1 MQITLKHLTGQVNS
15 PVSLTPKCVPGG
27 RRATRVGSKKFVNF
41 FGLHSG
47 WWPSGCGLAVFLGLT
62 FLPAGLNGAT
72 PEHVQGFERVEISG
86 SPVGFSRVQGGAEV
100 FGRLIFRGGLVL
112 SSPDRD
118 FGGLSGL
125 GISAT
130 GDRVLAISDR
140 GHLFS
145 AQLSYRDGRL
155 VGIAD
160 GAKSSLKGSKGQPLP
175 NETKAWHDAEGL
187 ALGPKR
193 LDGPLWVSF
202 ERRHRIESYAF
213 GRLGADA
220 SAKRTRLPAPLN
232 RNRSNSGVEALVRMG
247 GNSAYEGALLAFSEK
262 PQWGGKISG
271 YIMGGPAPGPIWLSA
286 PGGYSATALTFLPD
300 GDLVVLE
307 RRFGNLF
314 DFSIRLRRIAAKTI
328 RTGATLEGDVLFE
341 GGLAYKIDNFEGIT
355 MHETK
360 DGEIRLT
367 LISDDNFS
375 AIQQTLL
382 LQFALA
388 DE

>member
-1 MQITLKHLTGQVNS
+1 MAEYHDAALNGMQIALKYLTGQVNS
-15 PVSLTPKCVPGG
+15 PVLLTSKRVAGGHQTALVVPQ
-27 RRATRVGSKKFVNF
+27 KFVNI
-41 FGLHSG
+41 FGLCTG
-47 WWPSGCGLAVFLGLT
+47 LRRRGRGLAIFLGFV
-62 FLPAGLNGAT
+62 FLPASLNSAT

-86 SPVGFSRVQGGAEV
+86 SPVGFSRVQGGGET

-155 VGIAD
+155 VGITD
-160 GAKSSLKGSKGQPLP
+160 GAKSSLKGSKGQSLP
-175 NETKAWHDAEGL
+175 DETKAWHDAEGL

-202 ERRHRIESYAF
+202 ERRHRIESYEF

-220 SAKRTRLPAPLN
+220 PAKRTRLPAPLN
-232 RNRSNSGVEALVRMG
+232 RNRSNSGVEALARMG
-247 GNSAYEGALLAFSEK
+247 SNSAYEGALLAFSEK

-271 YIMGGPAPGPIWLSA
+271 YILGGPAPGPIWLSA

-300 GDLVVLE
+300 
-307 RRFGNLF
+307 LF
-314 DFSIRLRRIAAKTI
+314 DFSIRLRRIAAETI
-328 RTGATLEGDVLFE
+328 RTGTTLEGEVLFE
-341 GGLAYKIDNFEGIT
+341 GGLAYKIDNFEGIA
-355 MHETK
+355 MHET
-360 DGEIRLT
+360 DNGEIRLT